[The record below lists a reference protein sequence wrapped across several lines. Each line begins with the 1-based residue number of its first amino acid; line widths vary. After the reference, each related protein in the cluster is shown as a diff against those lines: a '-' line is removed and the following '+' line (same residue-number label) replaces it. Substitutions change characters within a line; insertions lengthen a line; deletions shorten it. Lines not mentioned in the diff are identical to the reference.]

1 MATLKEIRRRIT
13 SIKSTQQITKAMKMV
28 AAAKLRRAQQ
38 RILSARPYARKI
50 DELIHNLVSTVED
63 FDDPLIQERVVEKVT
78 FVVVTSDRG
87 LCGSFNSN
95 IIKRTLTE
103 LDSLKD
109 VEAEIVPV
117 GRKAYDFFKK
127 RKFNLGN
134 EYINLFNDLRFDY
147 STEIIEYLKQQF
159 VGGKTDQVKLVYNE
173 FKSVI
178 QQNLIVEDLLPIRV
192 DQQSHEKVGDGES
205 VISPVGRPDFIYEP
219 SQNKILKQ
227 LLPKHLDIQMW
238 RVLLESSAAE
248 QGARM
253 TAMENATENAN
264 ELIYDLTLQY
274 NKARQT
280 SITKELIEI
289 VSGAEALK
297 SV

>member
-50 DELIHNLVSTVED
+50 DELIHNLLLTVEN
-63 FDDPLIQERVVEKVT
+63 FEHPLIQARAVQKIT
-78 FVVVTSDRG
+78 MVVVTSDRG
-87 LCGSFNSN
+87 LCGSFNGN
-95 IIKRTLTE
+95 IIKRTLSE
-103 LDSLKD
+103 VDSLKD
-109 VEAEIVPV
+109 VEVEIVPV
-117 GRKAYDFFKK
+117 GRKAYDFFRK
-127 RKFNLGN
+127 RKFNLGK
-134 EYINLFNDLRFDY
+134 EYINFFNDLRFDHAAG
-147 STEIIEYLKQQF
+147 IINYVKQEF
-159 VGGKTDQVKLVYNE
+159 VEGKTDQVKLVYNE

-178 QQNLIVEDLLPIRV
+178 QQNLIVEDLIPIRV
-192 DQQSHEKVGDGES
+192 DLQSNEEDAKEKSVGR
-205 VISPVGRPDFIYEP
+205 RPDFIYEP
-219 SQNKILKQ
+219 SQNEILLQ
-227 LLPKHLDIQMW
+227 LLPKHLNMQMW

-253 TAMENATENAN
+253 AAMENATENAN

-274 NKARQT
+274 NKARQA

-297 SV
+297 GV